1 MLRGN
6 PEVLAGRDQSPS
18 IPICVGYDHK
28 YGTISVFVRNLFDE
42 RYLTGISPGYGEAA
56 IGDRRMIGIRATG
69 RL

>member
-1 MLRGN
+1 M
-6 PEVLAGRDQSPS
+6 
-18 IPICVGYDHK
+18 PICVGYDHK

-42 RYLTGISPGYGEAA
+42 RYLTSISPGYGEAA